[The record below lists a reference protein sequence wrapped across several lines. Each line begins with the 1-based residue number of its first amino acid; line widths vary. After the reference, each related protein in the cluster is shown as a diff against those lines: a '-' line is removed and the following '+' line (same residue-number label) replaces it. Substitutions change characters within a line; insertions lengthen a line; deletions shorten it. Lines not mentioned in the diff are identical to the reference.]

1 MDQTV
6 TNPKAQSCLKVLLVE
21 DDPDCRELVRYG
33 LSVSG
38 IRCELYEAETA
49 TDALD
54 FLHRRGRRAGAPRP
68 DLIFL
73 DLKLPGMSGQEVL
86 KIVKASPELA
96 SVPVVILTGCEGQ
109 KYRAEAVRNGAN
121 GFIVKPLNPEAFA
134 RAVGEATRIWGALAV

>member
-1 MDQTV
+1 M
-6 TNPKAQSCLKVLLVE
+6 QSITDPNVQSSLKVLLIE

-38 IRCELYEAETA
+38 IYCQLYEAATA
-49 TDALD
+49 TEALD
-54 FLHRRGRRAGAPRP
+54 FLHQRGRWAGAPRP

-96 SVPVVILTGCEGQ
+96 PVPVVILTGCEGEKQ
-109 KYRAEAVRNGAN
+109 RAEAVRNGAN

-134 RAVGEATRIWGALAV
+134 RAVGEATRIWGELAV